1 MHANTNSI
9 KFDFE
14 EAEKFHAALRTCKT
28 TLENQARDR
37 NEVTEYAKS
46 QLEGGYGRLFSRNAD
61 SLIEMGAELIES
73 LRNAEDNMKKIY
85 CCRPRGS
92 SYS

>member
-14 EAEKFHAALRTCKT
+14 EAEKFHAALRNCKT

-46 QLEGGYGRLFSRNAD
+46 QLEGGYGRLS
-61 SLIEMGAELIES
+61 SLVMLTVS
-73 LRNAEDNMKKIY
+73 LRWEQSSSSLFGTPKII
-85 CCRPRGS
+85 
-92 SYS
+92 

>member
-28 TLENQARDR
+28 TLETRH
-37 NEVTEYAKS
+37 VTEMKS
-46 QLEGGYGRLFSRNAD
+46 QNMQSR
-61 SLIEMGAELIES
+61 S
-73 LRNAEDNMKKIY
+73 LRVVMGVSSLVILTVSLRWEQSSSSPFETPKII
-85 CCRPRGS
+85 
-92 SYS
+92 